1 MRSTPE
7 HVFDAVPALTP
18 ELAATR
24 QALHA
29 DLVVFA
35 RRPDPATFEALAR
48 RVVAYQ
54 IAALPTYGRLAAA
67 AGFAAGGD
75 WREAPL
81 VPTELF
87 RSLDLCSLP
96 VSKKD
101 QVFLTSGT
109 TTEAGEGQRGS
120 RGRRRVPDLTLY
132 RTAMAAPFVA
142 QVLGGDLAPH
152 RWVSLIPRADVL
164 PTSSLSLMVTE
175 LADTLASDAV
185 WAMDLEGLDD
195 TLAATALAEG
205 PGSGDAPLV
214 VVTTAFAIA
223 ELIARVR
230 RLPRLPPGSRVM
242 LTGGF
247 KRHETALSEAE
258 LVATLCKQ
266 FGLPPAAIVAEYGM
280 TELTSQAYGAPF
292 TPNAALRFRSVD
304 PADGRALGAGE
315 VGLVACFDL
324 LNLDHVSAILTSD
337 LGAVDTDGRLTL
349 HGRLAGAS
357 PRGCSLT
364 AEEILR
370 GSTR

>member
-7 HVFDAVPALTP
+7 TVFDAVPALTP

-24 QALHA
+24 EALHA
-29 DLVVFA
+29 ELVTFA
-35 RRPDPATFEALAR
+35 WRPDAAAFDALAR

-54 IAALPTYGRLAAA
+54 IDALPAYARLAAA

-75 WREAPL
+75 WRAAPL

-101 QVFLTSGT
+101 RVFVTSGT
-109 TTEAGEGQRGS
+109 TRDRGAP

-142 QVLGGDLAPH
+142 HVLGGDLVPH

-175 LADTLASDAV
+175 LADTLAIDAV

-195 TLAATALAEG
+195 TLAVTALAEG

-214 VVTTAFAIA
+214 VVTTAFAMA
-223 ELIARVR
+223 ELIDRVR

-247 KRHETALSEAE
+247 KGRETALSESE
-258 LVATLCKQ
+258 LVAKLCKQ

-280 TELTSQAYGAPF
+280 TELTSQAYGTPF
-292 TPNAALRFRSVD
+292 SPNAALRFRVVD
-304 PADGRALGAGE
+304 PSDGRALGPGE

-324 LNLDHVSAILTSD
+324 LNLDHVSAVLTSD
-337 LGAVDTDGRLTL
+337 LGAVDADGRLTL
-349 HGRLAGAS
+349 HGRLEGAS

-364 AEEILR
+364 AEEIVQ
-370 GSTR
+370 GQTR